1 MNRTTAEQNELLK
14 ANNFTQDQRE
24 EAKAFMTSIAPMFDS
39 RFLKY
44 YSNTGWEIP
53 ETF

>member
-1 MNRTTAEQNELLK
+1 MSEAEQNVLLK
-14 ANNFTQDQRE
+14 ANNFTENERE
-24 EAKAFMTSIAPMFDS
+24 KAEAFMDSIAPMFDN

-44 YSNTGWEIP
+44 YSNTGWHIP

>member
-1 MNRTTAEQNELLK
+1 MKTTAEQNSLLK
-14 ANNFTQDQRE
+14 ANNFTQDQRKDAE
-24 EAKAFMTSIAPMFDS
+24 AFMTSIAPMFDG

-44 YSNTGWEIP
+44 YSNTGWHIP